1 MHLAKTRRT
10 SFILILTM
18 TQPLIRR
25 TDMAALPAVVP
36 MASGMLA
43 IEMLKSGCDMARE
56 ISLYQQKIAEI
67 ELQREHMLSQAALMR
82 LQIKQ
87 HAKTAKRELNTLSS
101 GFKNTLQYA
110 EQLMRQLQQH
120 VDQNH
125 QALNQLMNQ
134 ICQCQDPQ
142 LLTTLQHM
150 WQSVQTTQ
158 HKTYTPRL
166 NRPSKRIRNRSTRS
180 VRNYANSTRIPLHL
194 SMISAIILAHWVKH
208 GLSA

>member
-1 MHLAKTRRT
+1 
-10 SFILILTM
+10 
-18 TQPLIRR
+18 
-25 TDMAALPAVVP
+25 MAALPAVVP

-158 HKTYTPRL
+158 HKLADERAQLSTQLFDAYVQFGL
-166 NRPSKRIRNRSTRS
+166 NVSHRVDHMST
-180 VRNYANSTRIPLHL
+180 VR
-194 SMISAIILAHWVKH
+194 
-208 GLSA
+208 